1 MTVSEIVKKINQLPN
16 YLYVFYGDEGYHK
29 VILGG
34 HSCLKKEEYENL
46 NGAEYYFNRMKK
58 LYEKE
63 NLTDDEKA
71 TIGRDMKCVMR
82 ICDYR
87 VSKLYKIEQQ
97 EEYLNGLSK
106 DSLEEISSQIQMYIK
121 AREYHRNYVYKRN

>member
-16 YLYVFYGDEGYHK
+16 YLYVFYSDEGCNR

-34 HSCLKKEEYENL
+34 HSSLKKEEYENL

-58 LYEKE
+58 LYEKD
-63 NLTDDEKA
+63 NLTDEEKIA
-71 TIGRDMKCVMR
+71 IARDMKRIMN

-87 VSKLYKIEQQ
+87 VSKLYKIKQQ
-97 EEYLNGLSK
+97 EEYLNNLDK
-106 DSLEEISSQIQMYIK
+106 DSLEEISNQVQMYTK
-121 AREYHRNYVYKRN
+121 AREYYGEYVYKRN